1 MGADNGGLT
10 TVADRA
16 AGATS
21 RPDRPPRSWRAPWHD
36 PVLRGIVVQVVFV
49 AAVLALG
56 GFLVHNTLENLHRQN
71 IATGFG
77 FLGREAGFSIGEHL
91 IPYSPASTYAHAF
104 LVGLTNTLYVAALG
118 IVLAT
123 VFGTLMGLARLSG
136 NWLVAKLAQIYVE
149 MFRNVPLPLQLFF
162 WWGLLR
168 GYAPGPRQAW
178 QPLPDVFVSNRG
190 VVFPLPYGDP
200 AYWWM
205 LAALVLGIAGAWG
218 ISRWA
223 RRRQARTGLPFPA
236 GWIGLGLILGLPAI
250 VFLILFLGAG
260 LPLRLDLPQ
269 LRGFNFA
276 GGGAASPEFA
286 ALLLGL
292 VVYTGAFIAE
302 IVRAGI
308 LAVSWGQSE
317 AAMALGLTNGQRM
330 RLIVLPQALRVV
342 VPPMTSQYL
351 NLTKNSS
358 LAVIIGY
365 PDLVSIAN
373 TTINQT
379 GQAVEGIAM
388 IMAVYLAISLLI
400 SLLMNLYNRSVALVE
415 R

>member
-1 MGADNGGLT
+1 MRG
-10 TVADRA
+10 VVIQ
-16 AGATS
+16 
-21 RPDRPPRSWRAPWHD
+21 
-36 PVLRGIVVQVVFV
+36 VLFV
-49 AAVLALG
+49 AAVVALG
-56 GFLVHNTLENLHRQN
+56 AFLVHNTLVNLRRQN

-77 FLGREAGFSIGEHL
+77 FLDREAAFGIGESL
-91 IPYSPASTYAHAF
+91 IPYSPADTYARAF

-123 VFGTLMGLARLSG
+123 VFGTRDGAGAAVGQLAGRQAGADLCRDVPQHPAGAAVALLVGAAARGARRRRARRGSRCPTCSSAIAASSFRCRMATRPMAGWCWPRLSS
-136 NWLVAKLAQIYVE
+136 AI
-149 MFRNVPLPLQLFF
+149 
-162 WWGLLR
+162 
-168 GYAPGPRQAW
+168 
-178 QPLPDVFVSNRG
+178 
-190 VVFPLPYGDP
+190 
-200 AYWWM
+200 
-205 LAALVLGIAGAWG
+205 AATWVL
-218 ISRWA
+218 SRWA
-223 RRRQARTGLPFPA
+223 RRRQARTGRQFPT
-236 GWIGLGLILGLPAI
+236 GWVGLGLILGLPAGG
-250 VFLILFLGAG
+250 VPRRRA
-260 LPLRLDLPQ
+260 R
-269 LRGFNFA
+269 RCASTCRSCAGFNFA
-276 GGGAASPEFA
+276 GGSGVSPEFA

-292 VVYTGAFIAE
+292 VIYTGSFIAE

-317 AAMALGLTNGQRM
+317 AAMALGLTPGQRM
-330 RLIVLPQALRVV
+330 RLVVLPQALRVI

-351 NLTKNSS
+351 SLTKNSS